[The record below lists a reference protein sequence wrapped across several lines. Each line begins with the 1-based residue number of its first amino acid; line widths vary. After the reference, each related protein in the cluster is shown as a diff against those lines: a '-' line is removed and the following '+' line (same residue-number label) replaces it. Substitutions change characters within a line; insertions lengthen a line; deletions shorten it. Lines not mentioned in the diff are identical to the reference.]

1 MIQYKSQH
9 KGRLELFERRSLMD
23 ENSPFCEIEFRNTL
37 QIREMHNS
45 FQYSHICEPLTV
57 C

>member
-1 MIQYKSQH
+1 MIQYKSQRE
-9 KGRLELFERRSLMD
+9 GRLELFERRSLMD

-37 QIREMHNS
+37 QIREIHNP
-45 FQYSHICEPLTV
+45 FQYSHICKRLSV